1 MIFTILI
8 ALLWQARAPAKAPAS
23 RTATIHGK
31 VLAED
36 RGSPLR
42 FASVQLRRVA
52 TSQETIT
59 VSTDDSGAFEI
70 HDIEPGAYF
79 ARAAKAGYIS
89 TFYKGVNDDSGQ
101 LKLSAGQ
108 VEEVIFRL
116 PRTAVISGTITD
128 LYGDPVDNATV
139 QAVSKSYTRGRA
151 QLMYRATAQTDDR
164 GEFRL
169 YNLAAGRY
177 YLQASKRSNMTEAG
191 VELATT
197 LFPSAA
203 RLEDAQPIVLKA
215 GDERLGVNVTLR
227 EAQLFDI
234 TGRVFDEESGQP
246 VTNAFLNLMP
256 MNGGGFTAN
265 DRAQADGAFR
275 IRNVVAGHY
284 TLMVSA
290 PSQDRVKPPLS
301 VTRYLDLSNGALND
315 LVIRVGPGSTVK
327 GTLQSVGGMLSG
339 EVQVSLQQTAPDG
352 TLVRGFSATVADGAF
367 EIDHLPPGKFEVQ
380 VGARGRAGPD
390 GQSFFLS
397 SASVALGSA
406 AASRTDV
413 TDKFLEIGDADSMQL
428 SLTVDLRTATVSG
441 KLRNAPVL
449 NTPVLNTQVLNTDDT
464 ALPNMNVVLISAD
477 PKKRLISRYFHI
489 ARSGRDGSFKLQ
501 GLPPG
506 DYLLMPW
513 PGDDAG
519 QVLDPDVLTMI
530 ENLATR
536 VTVERGGTL
545 TQDLRLTPELRT
557 VADTFVQ

>member
-1 MIFTILI
+1 
-8 ALLWQARAPAKAPAS
+8 
-23 RTATIHGK
+23 
-31 VLAED
+31 
-36 RGSPLR
+36 
-42 FASVQLRRVA
+42 
-52 TSQETIT
+52 
-59 VSTDDSGAFEI
+59 
-70 HDIEPGAYF
+70 
-79 ARAAKAGYIS
+79 
-89 TFYKGVNDDSGQ
+89 
-101 LKLSAGQ
+101 
-108 VEEVIFRL
+108 
-116 PRTAVISGTITD
+116 
-128 LYGDPVDNATV
+128 
-139 QAVSKSYTRGRA
+139 
-151 QLMYRATAQTDDR
+151 
-164 GEFRL
+164 
-169 YNLAAGRY
+169 
-177 YLQASKRSNMTEAG
+177 
-191 VELATT
+191 
-197 LFPSAA
+197 
-203 RLEDAQPIVLKA
+203 
-215 GDERLGVNVTLR
+215 
-227 EAQLFDI
+227 
-234 TGRVFDEESGQP
+234 
-246 VTNAFLNLMP
+246 
-256 MNGGGFTAN
+256 
-265 DRAQADGAFR
+265 
-275 IRNVVAGHY
+275 VVAGHY

-339 EVQVSLQQTAPDG
+339 DVQVSLQQTAPDG

-449 NTPVLNTQVLNTDDT
+449 NTDDT
-464 ALPNMNVVLISAD
+464 PLPNTNVVLISAD
-477 PKKRLISRYFHI
+477 PKKRLISRYFHS